1 MPALYHC
8 RGLRSIYLTFPGL
21 AVEIHAMIRWFLTLP
36 VLLVLAL
43 GGPATAHADE
53 ALGEAD
59 RQAIRSVIEA
69 QLAAFKADDGVT
81 AFGFASPAIQ
91 EMFGDPA
98 SFLAMVRTGYMPV
111 YRPREV
117 RFQRLIMHQGEPVQ
131 LVLLVGPDL
140 EVVTA
145 YYAMQKQDD
154 GSWRING
161 CFLQPATDEAL

>member
-1 MPALYHC
+1 MY
-8 RGLRSIYLTFPGL
+8 
-21 AVEIHAMIRWFLTLP
+21 RWFLTLP

-43 GGPATAHADE
+43 DGAAAARADD
-53 ALGEAD
+53 ALEEAD

-69 QLAAFKADDGVT
+69 QLAAFQADDGAT

-98 SFLAMVRTGYMPV
+98 TFLAMVRAAYLPV

-117 RFQRLIMHQGEPVQ
+117 RFERLILLQGEPVQ
-131 LVLLVGPDL
+131 PVLLVGPDL

-145 YYAMQKQDD
+145 YYAMQEQPD

-161 CFLQPATDEAL
+161 CVLGPAADEAL